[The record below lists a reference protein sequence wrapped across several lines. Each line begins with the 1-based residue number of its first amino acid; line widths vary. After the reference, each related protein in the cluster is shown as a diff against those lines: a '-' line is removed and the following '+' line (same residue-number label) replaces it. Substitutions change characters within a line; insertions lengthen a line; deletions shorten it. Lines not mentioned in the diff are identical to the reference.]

1 MRKSKAML
9 ALEEQYGKSIQQLIM
24 DALTTQG
31 TIDRAAASLG
41 VHTQT
46 FYGWMIRLRIQ
57 VKKIAV
63 VA

>member
-1 MRKSKAML
+1 MRKTQLML
-9 ALEEQYGKSIQQLIM
+9 ALEAERGRPIEQVITE
-24 DALTTQG
+24 ALTTHG
-31 TIDRAAASLG
+31 TIQKAAASLC
-41 VHTQT
+41 VNQAT